1 MPDVSAVWGRPKVTR
16 MLAKTRGLGPVLA
29 LTSAFFIAGTLVIL
43 TLPEA
48 RGRQLENGHFK
59 QQERRFV

>member
-43 TLPEA
+43 TLPET
-48 RGRQLENGHFK
+48 RGRQLEN
-59 QQERRFV
+59 